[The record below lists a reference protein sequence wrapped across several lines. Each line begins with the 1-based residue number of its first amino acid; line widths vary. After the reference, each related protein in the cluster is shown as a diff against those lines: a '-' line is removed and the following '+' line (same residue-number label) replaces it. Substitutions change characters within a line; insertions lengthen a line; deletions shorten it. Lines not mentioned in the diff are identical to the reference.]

1 MLVYLDTRD
10 LIDLLEKGRPCTSE
24 EFGSRLAAG
33 EHQLVISFSS
43 VRELSHPLFEPRA
56 NTIVTRLLNQIETF
70 PLRYIREAFIPHQEV
85 EQAFAAFS
93 EAREY
98 AGVSPFVSR
107 FDEACT
113 PWNQRPVTAHYLNLS
128 LSETVFMLFSASSG
142 PLMSVPRHGE
152 ALRALLEADRR
163 LANPP
168 TLRENFVRVVDRHIS
183 QGRLA
188 VPSSRVPAL
197 ANWIYDDPSRCPSLR
212 LCYEIYHSIREN
224 PRDVARDADIPD
236 LAHVGCIPYVDL
248 ITLDNRMRDY
258 VRRVANRAVPGFA
271 RGVCR
276 NLDDLLK
283 RL

>member
-10 LIDLLEKGRPCTSE
+10 LIDLLEKRRPCGPE
-24 EFGSRLAAG
+24 EFRRRLVAG
-33 EHQLVISFSS
+33 KHQLVISFSN
-43 VRELSHPLFEPRA
+43 VRELSQPLFKAQTR
-56 NTIVTRLLNQIETF
+56 TIVTSLLNQIETI
-70 PLRYIREAFIPHQEV
+70 PLKYIREAYICPQEV
-85 EQAFAAFS
+85 EEAFAAFS

-98 AGVSPFVSR
+98 AGVSPFVCR

-113 PWNQRPVTAHYLNLS
+113 PWNKRPATASFLNLS
-128 LSETVFMLFSASSG
+128 LSETVLMLFSANTN
-142 PLMSVPRHGE
+142 PLMSVPQHGGT
-152 ALRALLEADRR
+152 LRTLLEADRR

-168 TLRENFVRVVDRHIS
+168 TLRENFAQVLDRHIS

-188 VPSSRVPAL
+188 VPKSRVAAL

-212 LCYEIYHSIREN
+212 LCYEVYHSVRQN
-224 PRDVARDADIPD
+224 LSDVPRDADIPD
-236 LAHVGCIPYVDL
+236 AAHVGCIPYVDL

-258 VRRVANRAVPGFA
+258 VRRVANSAMPGCGG
-271 RGVCR
+271 GVCQ